1 MHLFR
6 TPWGEPL
13 PNSDDKK
20 LVRVPTGHLVTLKTV
35 TSAGSSGVGEIMAE
49 QKEGLTTFA
58 VAGTYVGTVVGA
70 GFATGQE
77 ILQFFTRFGQAGVYG
92 VILAGVLFALLGAQ
106 ILRLGWELQADSYR
120 AVVEAVT
127 GPAVGRLIDWVITFF
142 LFGGTAVM
150 MAGSGAVFAETWGLS
165 RILGTLVMAALAGG
179 TVLMGMRGLV
189 TAISAIAPIL
199 MIMIFVVCGGA
210 LLMGGLAPR
219 ELAWV
224 TPTQPG
230 ASMWMTSP
238 LLYVSYNLLL
248 AVAVLAPLG
257 KAVDDPRVLNRGGV
271 LGGAALGAGAFL
283 INLALLAGMPQVAQL
298 EVPMLYLTRLFPGW
312 VQALYSL
319 VLWTGIYT
327 TAVGSLFGL
336 TMRLIKPGDARYKL
350 WVIGLTLGALVG
362 GQVGFST
369 LVGILFPAAG
379 TVGLLFVA
387 GLFLKLFRRH
397 WDPLRE

>member
-1 MHLFR
+1 
-6 TPWGEPL
+6 
-13 PNSDDKK
+13 
-20 LVRVPTGHLVTLKTV
+20 
-35 TSAGSSGVGEIMAE
+35 MAE
-49 QKEGLTTFA
+49 QKKGLTTFA

-77 ILQFFTRFGQAGVYG
+77 VLQFFTRFGQAGVYG

-106 ILRLGWELQADSYR
+106 ILRMGWELKAESHLP
-120 AVVEAVT
+120 VVTAAA

-150 MAGSGAVFAETWGLS
+150 MAGSGAVFAENWGLS
-165 RILGTLVMAALAGG
+165 RFLGTAAMALLAGG

-189 TAISAIAPIL
+189 TAISALAPVLI
-199 MIMIFVVCGGA
+199 IMIIVVCGGA
-210 LLMGGLAPR
+210 LMRHGLGPR
-219 ELAWV
+219 DLAWV

-238 LLYVSYNLLL
+238 MLYVSYNLLL

-257 KAVDDPRVLNRGGV
+257 KEADDVAVLNRGGV
-271 LGGAALGAGAFL
+271 LGGAALGVGALL
-283 INLALLAGMPQVAQL
+283 INLALLAGMPQVAQM
-298 EVPMLYLTRLFPGW
+298 EVPMLYLTRYFPGW

-319 VLWTGIYT
+319 VLWAGIYT

-336 TMRLIKPGDARYKL
+336 TVRLIRPGDARYRL
-350 WVIGLTLGALVG
+350 WVIGLTLGALLA

-369 LVGILFPAAG
+369 LVGVLFPAAG
-379 TVGLLFVA
+379 TIGLLFVA
-387 GLFLKLFRRH
+387 GLLLKLFRRH